1 MNWTAIIAFGA
12 LGLIWLSIAVMFL
25 VCGADWKHK
34 IFGALVCISFWL
46 LMSGGIYLDAS
57 HDADVWNGGFCE
69 CGEHWELAGATRTKS
84 GQTIK
89 YYSCPNC
96 YAEIEK

>member
-1 MNWTAIIAFGA
+1 MNIYAWIVFGA
-12 LGLIWLSIAVMFL
+12 MGFVWLSIAVMFL

-34 IFGALVCISFWL
+34 IFGALVCVSFWL

-57 HDADVWNGGFCE
+57 HDADEWNDGYCE
-69 CGEHWELAGATRTKS
+69 CGGHWELAGATRTES

-96 YAEIEK
+96 YAEIEQ